1 MMKIAILLFIIA
13 AEIFA
18 NEALY
23 NQGENLYFVK
33 SCSSC
38 HGPSAEGSS
47 TYPRLANKKEDYIRK
62 RLINFRAGKVRSVSA
77 QMMSQFAKPL
87 SDAEIKALSYF
98 LSQHKKIHYE
108 NLSDDI
114 LGGFGS

>member
-1 MMKIAILLFIIA
+1 MIKAVILFLIITL
-13 AEIFA
+13 ELFA

-23 NQGENLYFVK
+23 NKGENLYFVK

-47 TYPRLANKKEDYIRK
+47 TYPRLANKKQDYISAK
-62 RLINFRAGKVRSVSA
+62 LFDFRAGKSRSVSA
-77 QMMSQFAKPL
+77 QMMSQFAKSL
-87 SDAEIKALSYF
+87 NDKDIEALSYF
-98 LSQHKKIHYE
+98 LSQHKKIKYE